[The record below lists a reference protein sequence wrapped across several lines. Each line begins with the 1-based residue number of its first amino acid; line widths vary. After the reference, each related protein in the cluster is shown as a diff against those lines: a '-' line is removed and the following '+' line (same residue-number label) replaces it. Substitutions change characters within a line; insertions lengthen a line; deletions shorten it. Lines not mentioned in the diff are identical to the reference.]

1 MASYDLS
8 CGLIDDKHIERYG
21 DVITALEER
30 MGVGAGALSVQTEAG
45 ELIANARED
54 GISVGINVPGG
65 KCADIAFVDADPG
78 ANDLYP
84 TPVRAFTYNGRDEE
98 PDHRTDVHLD
108 GDMVLEGQLTAE
120 TPAHLPVD
128 VAGGCQGGRRQE
140 RQARCRRSR
149 RHQALGGRHSH
160 GRDLSAHRGLADA
173 ARPGRGERLPVVPVR
188 VYRASERSGHP
199 DQPSRRRK
207 LRREVGIGFDGP
219 GRFAAGGPDWSW
231 MDMAMDFTVDLTF
244 ADDMELSD
252 WISSGTV
259 ATGAAWARC
268 FNSDCGPAD
277 TLGVKE
283 ITAALKRFESPSYLA
298 RGPIADIEDLPLG
311 YYWCP
316 DAVDSDPSYNGYLLN
331 VFSRS
336 GHGGFPCTAFELFG
350 GVTLN
355 DVPSF
360 GFDDGWDGSCLN
372 RLDWFED
379 AIGMDGD
386 GVTAGLVTDDLD
398 SIKSLTARC
407 PSWVECF
414 PSYSEKAAQGEDDI
428 LKAVKQFRVEA
439 KRTKKAAVPDCVP
452 LIQFL
457 GARTAA
463 AKTGGGND
471 SGNGL
476 HI

>member
-1 MASYDLS
+1 M
-8 CGLIDDKHIERYG
+8 
-21 DVITALEER
+21 
-30 MGVGAGALSVQTEAG
+30 
-45 ELIANARED
+45 
-54 GISVGINVPGG
+54 
-65 KCADIAFVDADPG
+65 
-78 ANDLYP
+78 
-84 TPVRAFTYNGRDEE
+84 
-98 PDHRTDVHLD
+98 
-108 GDMVLEGQLTAE
+108 
-120 TPAHLPVD
+120 
-128 VAGGCQGGRRQE
+128 
-140 RQARCRRSR
+140 
-149 RHQALGGRHSH
+149 
-160 GRDLSAHRGLADA
+160 
-173 ARPGRGERLPVVPVR
+173 
-188 VYRASERSGHP
+188 
-199 DQPSRRRK
+199 
-207 LRREVGIGFDGP
+207 
-219 GRFAAGGPDWSW
+219 
-231 MDMAMDFTVDLTF
+231 
-244 ADDMELSD
+244 
-252 WISSGTV
+252 
-259 ATGAAWARC
+259 
-268 FNSDCGPAD
+268 
-277 TLGVKE
+277 
-283 ITAALKRFESPSYLA
+283 
-298 RGPIADIEDLPLG
+298 PLG

-336 GHGGFPCTAFELFG
+336 GHGGLPCTAFELFG

-360 GFDDGWDGSCLN
+360 GLDDGWDGSCLN

-386 GVTAGLVTDDLD
+386 GVTAGLVADDLD

-407 PSWVECF
+407 PAWVECF

-439 KRTKKAAVPDCVP
+439 KRTKKAAVPDRVP

>member
-1 MASYDLS
+1 MKETYQLIEGSLTFRDLDAENGFLWCPFGCTERQNDPGILISRLDDGSYD
-8 CGLIDDKHIERYG
+8 
-21 DVITALEER
+21 
-30 MGVGAGALSVQTEAG
+30 
-45 ELIANARED
+45 
-54 GISVGINVPGG
+54 
-65 KCADIAFVDADPG
+65 
-78 ANDLYP
+78 
-84 TPVRAFTYNGRDEE
+84 VR
-98 PDHRTDVHLD
+98 L
-108 GDMVLEGQLTAE
+108 
-120 TPAHLPVD
+120 
-128 VAGGCQGGRRQE
+128 
-140 RQARCRRSR
+140 
-149 RHQALGGRHSH
+149 
-160 GRDLSAHRGLADA
+160 
-173 ARPGRGERLPVVPVR
+173 
-188 VYRASERSGHP
+188 
-199 DQPSRRRK
+199 
-207 LRREVGIGFDGP
+207 GIGFDGP
-219 GRFAAGGPDWSW
+219 ERFATEGSDRSW
-231 MDMAMDFTVDLTF
+231 MDAAMDFTVDLTF
-244 ADDMELSD
+244 ADDMELND
-252 WISSGTV
+252 WISSETV

-268 FNSDCGPAD
+268 FNPDCGPAD

-360 GFDDGWDGSCLN
+360 GFYDGWDGSCLN

-386 GVTAGLVTDDLD
+386 GVTAGLVADDLD

-407 PSWVECF
+407 PAWVECF

-428 LKAVKQFRVEA
+428 LEAVKQFRVEA
-439 KRTKKAAVPDCVP
+439 KRTKKAAVPDRVP

-463 AKTGGGND
+463 AKTGGRND